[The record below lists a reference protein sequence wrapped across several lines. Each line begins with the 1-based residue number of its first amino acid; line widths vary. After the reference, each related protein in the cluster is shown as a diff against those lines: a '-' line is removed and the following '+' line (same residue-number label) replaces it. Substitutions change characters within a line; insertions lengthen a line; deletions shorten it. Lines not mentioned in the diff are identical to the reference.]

1 MRKLHNISYARSTF
15 RELTIRNVE
24 NTERPV

>member
-1 MRKLHNISYARSTF
+1 MRKLHNISYTRSTF

-24 NTERPV
+24 NAETPV